1 MKKVERAVAHF
12 AARRI
17 AARSFRRVAL
27 LRFLPEGML
36 AMLLAEGLLLAWSEL
51 RKRPELRKR
60 LWQSLCAGMLRTR
73 PIR

>member
-1 MKKVERAVAHF
+1 MKKVERAIAHL

-27 LRFLPEGML
+27 LRFLPSGL
-36 AMLLAEGLLLAWSEL
+36 VAGLLAEGLLLAWSEL

-60 LWQSLCAGMLRTR
+60 LWQSLSAKMLHTR
-73 PIR
+73 PAR